1 MAKFMIKAS
10 YAAEGAKG
18 LLKGGGTARRT
29 AVEQATAGVGGKVE
43 SFYFAFGEDD
53 AYVVVDVPDPVSA
66 IALSLA
72 VNSTGAVRIATIPL
86 ITPDE
91 IDAASRKAITYR
103 APGS

>member
-1 MAKFMIKAS
+1 
-10 YAAEGAKG
+10 
-18 LLKGGGTARRT
+18 
-29 AVEQATAGVGGKVE
+29 VEQATAGVGGKVE

-53 AYVVVDVPDPVSA
+53 AYVVVDVPDPISA